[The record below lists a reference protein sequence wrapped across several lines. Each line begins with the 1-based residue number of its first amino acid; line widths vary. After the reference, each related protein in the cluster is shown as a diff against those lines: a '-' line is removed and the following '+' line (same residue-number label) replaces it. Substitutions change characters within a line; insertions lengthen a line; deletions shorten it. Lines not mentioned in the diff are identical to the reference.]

1 MQRRNTLRQA
11 FGQDPA
17 AAEAPGPTPQA
28 PGPTSQSSGPTPQA
42 PGPTPQAPT
51 ASSSRRLGPPLR
63 ARGWAL
69 AAYSRLVPGPV
80 APRPPVALRPPG
92 APRPPGVT
100 VEARA
105 GSRQSAATWMDF
117 ECSDKRGKLLMSIT
131 ESGNLSV
138 MDGETALEQFSIY
151 EAPCM
156 TSLCHVFQKEECV
169 FFSTQVKT
177 AGRTFRVKLY
187 GETKEQALEQC
198 SSCVMVLSNFI
209 RVHKMA
215 AVPAE
220 KQGGG
225 KLTKPQPVTHHLL
238 EAARPT
244 GSLPQVHFS
253 DGTASMSQLAKLT
266 SGAATAPFRPL
277 ASLQSPNFPAQQLG
291 PLLRLCV
298 LDPNFIALVERV
310 EQELTKIIAEDP

>member
-17 AAEAPGPTPQA
+17 AGEAPGPTPE
-28 PGPTSQSSGPTPQA
+28 
-42 PGPTPQAPT
+42 APT
-51 ASSSRRLGPPLR
+51 ACSSRPLGPPLR
-63 ARGWAL
+63 AQGWAL
-69 AAYSRLVPGPV
+69 SAYSRLVPGPV
-80 APRPPVALRPPG
+80 APRPPGALGPPG
-92 APRPPGVT
+92 APRPPGALGAPGPPGALGPAGVT
-100 VEARA
+100 VEAGA
-105 GSRQSAATWMDF
+105 GLLQRAATWMDF
-117 ECSDKRGKLLMSIT
+117 ECSDKRRKLLMSIT

-151 EAPCM
+151 QAPCM
-156 TSLCHVFQKEECV
+156 TNLCHVFIKEECV

-209 RVHKMA
+209 RVHKMT

-220 KQGGG
+220 KQVGGD
-225 KLTKPQPVTHHLL
+225 LTKPQPVTHHLL
-238 EAARPT
+238 EPARPT